1 MIGFYDS
8 GVGGLS
14 VVSEFLKLRPNT
26 ALIYLA
32 DTKNFPLGNKTS
44 SEVLE
49 ITKNGVEFLFNQGCQ
64 LVILACN
71 TATSV
76 AIRYLQ
82 QIWLKTNSQYQNRKV
97 LGIVKPTI
105 EQLVAINPNRE
116 PILFLSTNVTCQSG
130 FYARELALLE
140 YNQVDC
146 LAFTDLAF
154 AIETLDYTL
163 IDQILDQNLNSL
175 KISQYK
181 FFVLACTHYPIIFD
195 LINTKLTK
203 FLQHKPFTLIN
214 QSKVIANSLEQYLV
228 RHPEILTVTGPVKIY
243 ITKGQATDYQE
254 KVRLLFPNL
263 PAVVFK
269 V

>member
-14 VVSEFLKLRPNT
+14 VVDEFLKLKPNT
-26 ALIYLA
+26 EIVYLA
-32 DTKNFPLGNKTS
+32 DTKNFPLGNRS
-44 SEVLE
+44 LSEVLE
-49 ITKNGVEFLFNQGCQ
+49 ITKNGVEFLFNQGSQ

-82 QIWLKTNSQYQNRKV
+82 QVWLKTNSQYHNRKV

-105 EQLVAINPNRE
+105 EQIVSINPRRE
-116 PILFLSTNVTCQSG
+116 PVLFLATNVTCQSG
-130 FYARELALLE
+130 FYAKELALLE
-140 YNQVDC
+140 YNQIDC
-146 LAFTDLAF
+146 LAFTDLAL
-154 AIETLDYTL
+154 AIEELDYTL

-195 LINTKLTK
+195 LINTKLTR
-203 FLQHKPFTLIN
+203 FLQNKPFTLIN

-228 RHPEILTVTGPVKIY
+228 RHPEISTVTGSVKIY

>member
-14 VVSEFLKLRPNT
+14 VVNEFLKLKPNT
-26 ALIYLA
+26 EIIYLA
-32 DTKNFPLGNKTS
+32 DTQNFPLGNKNLDG
-44 SEVLE
+44 VLAV
-49 ITKNGVEFLFNQGCQ
+49 TKSGVEYLFNQGCQ

-82 QIWLKTNSQYQNRKV
+82 QTWLKVNSHYQNRKV

-105 EQLVAINPNRE
+105 EQIVSINPNQE
-116 PILFLSTNVTCQSG
+116 PVLFLATNVTCQSG
-130 FYARELALLE
+130 FYLKELALLG

-146 LAFTDLAF
+146 LAFTDLAA
-154 AIETLDYTL
+154 AIELLDYTL
-163 IDQILDQNLNSL
+163 IDQILEQSLNNP

-195 LINTKLTK
+195 LISAKLTK
-203 FLQHKPFTLIN
+203 FLQNKTFILVN
-214 QSKVIANSLEQYLV
+214 QSKVIATGLERYL
-228 RHPEILTVTGPVKIY
+228 RKHSEISTVTGLVKIY
-243 ITKGQATDYQE
+243 ITKGQAVDFQR
-254 KVRLLFPNL
+254 KVKLLFPDL
-263 PAVVFK
+263 PVAVFK

>member
-14 VVSEFLKLRPNT
+14 VVDEFLKLKPNT
-26 ALIYLA
+26 EVIYLA
-32 DTKNFPLGNKTS
+32 DTKNFPLGNKS
-44 SEVLE
+44 LNEVLE

-82 QIWLKTNSQYQNRKV
+82 QTWLKTNSQYQNRKV

-116 PILFLSTNVTCQSG
+116 PVLFLATNVTCQSG
-130 FYARELALLE
+130 FYVRELALLE

-146 LAFTDLAF
+146 LAFANLAF
-154 AIETLDYTL
+154 AIETLDYAL

-175 KISQYK
+175 KILQYK
-181 FFVLACTHYPIIFD
+181 FFVLACTHYPIVFD
-195 LINTKLTK
+195 LINTKLAK
-203 FLQHKPFTLIN
+203 FLQNKPFTLIN
-214 QSKVIANSLEQYLV
+214 QSQAIANSLEQYLV
-228 RHPEILTVTGPVKIY
+228 KHSEISTVTGLVKIY
-243 ITKGQATDYQE
+243 ITKGQAADYQ
-254 KVRLLFPNL
+254 KKAKLLFPNL
-263 PAVVFK
+263 SITVFE